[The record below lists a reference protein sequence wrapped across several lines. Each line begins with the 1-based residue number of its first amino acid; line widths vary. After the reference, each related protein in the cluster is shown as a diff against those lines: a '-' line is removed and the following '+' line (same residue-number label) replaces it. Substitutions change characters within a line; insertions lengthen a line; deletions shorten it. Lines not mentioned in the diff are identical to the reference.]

1 MGNGWIKHLRVDPI
15 RALQVNS
22 DQALNYFVR
31 RDLLEEQLEPI
42 ESIWE
47 LDVPKKLFQKQ
58 AVSGCWHYPSKS
70 KSNDPIFNYDLLETY
85 RSLRIVVDMYSA
97 DRKHPSIQKAA
108 EYVFSCQTKDGDI
121 RGILGNQYMPY
132 YHAVLLEELIKAGY
146 ADDYR
151 VIKGMEWLLS
161 VRQKDGGWIIPF
173 QGVPSKER
181 NGLWQKTPI
190 PPDRSLPFSHLATG
204 MILRAFAVHPEY
216 CQRSEIH
223 RAGELLKSRF
233 FKPDKYYDRKGSEY
247 WLKFQYPFF
256 WTSLLTALDTLH
268 LLGFTQVDSDV
279 DKGLTWL
286 VENQQPDGLWPTEYN
301 KNKGTNATHS
311 IPWVTLAVCRVLRE
325 YYSLSE

>member
-181 NGLWQKTPI
+181 NGL
-190 PPDRSLPFSHLATG
+190 
-204 MILRAFAVHPEY
+204 
-216 CQRSEIH
+216 
-223 RAGELLKSRF
+223 
-233 FKPDKYYDRKGSEY
+233 
-247 WLKFQYPFF
+247 
-256 WTSLLTALDTLH
+256 
-268 LLGFTQVDSDV
+268 
-279 DKGLTWL
+279 
-286 VENQQPDGLWPTEYN
+286 
-301 KNKGTNATHS
+301 
-311 IPWVTLAVCRVLRE
+311 
-325 YYSLSE
+325 